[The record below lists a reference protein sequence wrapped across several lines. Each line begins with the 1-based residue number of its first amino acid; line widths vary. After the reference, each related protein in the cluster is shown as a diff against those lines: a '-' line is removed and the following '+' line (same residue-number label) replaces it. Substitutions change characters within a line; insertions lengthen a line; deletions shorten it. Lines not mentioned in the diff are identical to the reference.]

1 MAERDE
7 GRGKVP
13 SVQDRPSAFDEFEED
28 EVTKISS
35 PPATLEAGWA
45 SLPPKVRDRAAL
57 TVVAGPHVGV
67 LHTLGAV
74 TIVGRGKTAQI
85 RIEEPVISRE
95 HSRIVRRSASV
106 YVVEDLKSR
115 NGTFVNGEPISSR
128 QLAEGDRVSFG
139 SSTALRFGLTDEQ

>member
-1 MAERDE
+1 MGEGDE
-7 GRGKVP
+7 GLKKVP
-13 SVQDRPSAFDEFEED
+13 SVHARAPTFEFEED

-57 TVVAGPHVGV
+57 TVVAGPQVGV

-95 HSRIVRRSASV
+95 HSRIVRLSGSV
-106 YVVEDLKSR
+106 YVIEDLKSR
-115 NGTFVNGEPISSR
+115 NGTFVNGEPIQSHP
-128 QLAEGDRVSFG
+128 LAEG
-139 SSTALRFGLTDEQ
+139 